1 MGNLQLSLA
10 LLAND
15 RSLPIINGTVR
26 AEGIDFTVTVGKKA
40 GDIFW
45 RQLHYQEFDV
55 CELSLSATLM
65 LVSRG
70 DRSWVMLPVFM
81 TRNFFHTGILVRKDA
96 GIEQPKD
103 LRGKRVAVHEYVQT
117 AGMWARGVLSDEFGV
132 RP

>member
-1 MGNLQLSLA
+1 MTNPFMIWQLLSRCAKIFLNCWGGEMGNLQLSLA
-10 LLAND
+10 L
-15 RSLPIINGTVR
+15 
-26 AEGIDFTVTVGKKA
+26 
-40 GDIFW
+40 
-45 RQLHYQEFDV
+45 
-55 CELSLSATLM
+55 LM